1 MRSSSSRSKSIGS
14 EGGKPLDSKELKS
27 VIEGLLF
34 VSGSEGLEAKQAAA
48 ILEIEAEEAL
58 DLLYDLQSDFRMQER
73 GIRIV
78 EVAGAFQLT
87 TRPEHA
93 PFFERLAYQPQNATL
108 SQAALETLAI
118 VAYKQPITRAG
129 VEEVRGVKSE
139 RAIHT
144 LIAKQLIKEVGRA
157 EGPGRPILYGT
168 TREFLEYF
176 GLSGLDELP
185 PPPAFIPSEQ
195 LEDEAEHLLFQTE
208 DLFNE

>member
-1 MRSSSSRSKSIGS
+1 M
-14 EGGKPLDSKELKS
+14 
-27 VIEGLLF
+27 IEGLLF
-34 VSGSEGLEAKQAAA
+34 VSGSEGLEAKQVAA
-48 ILEIEAEEAL
+48 ILEIEVDDAV

-118 VAYKQPITRAG
+118 IAYKQPITRTG

-139 RAIHT
+139 RALHT

-176 GLSGLDELP
+176 GLRGLDELP
-185 PPPAFIPSEQ
+185 PPPAFVPSDP
-195 LEDEAEHLLFQTE
+195 LEDEEEEQHMLFQTE